1 MCSPEVKP
9 YNHQPLNPKP
19 RNVSPNRGL
28 RSGPRVLH
36 STHKWKHAIIYGSMQ
51 SFIGSDI
58 NFRQVR
64 QVVLECLEYIDHA
77 VQSKA
82 LQVVRHVVSHIPVR
96 RLPKKELLRVANAGE
111 HAHLGGRKGG
121 SAAHNEES
129 LARSEYV
136 TIESDRRFV
145 NQLFDRLGGSKLAEV
160 SPNSHPGP

>member
-1 MCSPEVKP
+1 MCSPEVKA
-9 YNHQPLNPKP
+9 YNHQPLNPEP
-19 RNVSPNRGL
+19 RSVALIAGDGADLEYFVAPIN
-28 RSGPRVLH
+28 
-36 STHKWKHAIIYGSMQ
+36 GSMQ

-58 NFRQVR
+58 NFFQVR

-82 LQVVRHVVSHIPVR
+82 LQVVRHVVSHNPVR

-129 LARSEYV
+129 LAGAS
-136 TIESDRRFV
+136 TS
-145 NQLFDRLGGSKLAEV
+145 RLSRIDGL
-160 SPNSHPGP
+160 